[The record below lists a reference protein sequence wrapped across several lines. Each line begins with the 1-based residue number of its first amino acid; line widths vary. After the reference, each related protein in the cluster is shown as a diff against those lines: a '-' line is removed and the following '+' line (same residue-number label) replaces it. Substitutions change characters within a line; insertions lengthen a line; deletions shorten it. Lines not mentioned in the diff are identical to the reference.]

1 MRVTAV
7 QLIVSVLFLVTAC
20 VSLDEHVRRFKELYV
35 AAVSSMLDDSPGRT
49 CCDAVRPA
57 VLDSKCR

>member
-7 QLIVSVLFLVTAC
+7 QLIVSVLFLVTAY

-35 AAVSSMLDDSPGRT
+35 AVVSS
-49 CCDAVRPA
+49 VPA
-57 VLDSKCR
+57 LRDTADGCAAGAQDISAL

>member
-7 QLIVSVLFLVTAC
+7 QLIVSVLFLVTAY

-35 AAVSSMLDDSPGRT
+35 GELDAR
-49 CCDAVRPA
+49 
-57 VLDSKCR
+57 